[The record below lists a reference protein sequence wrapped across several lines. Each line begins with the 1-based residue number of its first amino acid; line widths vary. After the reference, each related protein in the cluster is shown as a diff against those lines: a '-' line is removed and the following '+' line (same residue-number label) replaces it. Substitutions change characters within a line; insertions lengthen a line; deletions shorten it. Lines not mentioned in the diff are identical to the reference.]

1 MITARCFVVALLA
14 GSALAQPVPDR
25 DPGTERARAAANLDA
40 AQLGRMLNEI
50 PDPARLRAYHDL
62 LASDPHDA
70 GTPGDAAV
78 VENIERL
85 FREFGLT
92 TERQELQLYLSRP
105 VSGRVWLTAHDLT
118 LPESP
123 DPLADRVSEAWTEL
137 ETREHP
143 VEGDPFSRGELARS
157 GWNAYSGSGDVTGE
171 VVYANYGR
179 LEDFQQLAEMG
190 VDLTGKVVLARY
202 GGNFRGYKAKYAEEA
217 GAAGLIIYTDPA
229 DSGWGQGLAYPQGG
243 YANDSHIQ
251 RGSIMTLD
259 YPGDPL
265 TPFEPAVEGARRL
278 NPERVGLPTIPV
290 QPIGWGAA
298 EQILSRM
305 TGESVPS
312 GWQGGLPFRYRVTGG
327 EGVSVRVAVEQEREL
342 VTTWNVIGRLAGTAE
357 PEREVYIGCH
367 HDAWGFGAGDPMA
380 GMICLL
386 ESARS
391 FGEMASRGVS
401 PRRSLVF
408 CAWGAEEHGIIGSV
422 EFVEARARALGQ
434 NAVAYLNLD
443 MAAMGPDFRSSASP
457 SLRTV
462 IAEAAG
468 DVVQARDPG
477 QMVLDSWLARGE
489 DPDIEGSPRFGDLG
503 GGSDH
508 VGFLCHACIPSA
520 SLGGGGSR
528 GVSYHSIYDNLAWY
542 RAVVGDD
549 YEPALMVTRMTNAV
563 AARLAHDEILP
574 LDPARYGPDIA
585 RRLRAIDDD
594 RTDPDVMD
602 ELTTA
607 GRSPGAMP
615 ARRAFDA
622 ASLGTSGIDRINA
635 DLMAIERDWCAAS
648 FDDGRRWYRN
658 GYAAPDATSGYAAW
672 ILPGVQASLLAD
684 DDAKLAR
691 QIDAVAW
698 WARGQ
703 RSRLGSIDALINAAM
718 PTEPTAAETNAP
730 KPEFDRFDMQAVE
743 VETDDGSL

>member
-1 MITARCFVVALLA
+1 MINARRFVAPSLGLSLLA
-14 GSALAQPVPDR
+14 GIAVAQPIEPIAPDPEAVDQFEI
-25 DPGTERARAAANLDA
+25 DPAA
-40 AQLGRMLNEI
+40 LGRMLNEI
-50 PDPARLRAYHDL
+50 PDPERLRAYHDL

-78 VENIERL
+78 VDNIERL

-105 VSGRVWLTAHDLT
+105 VSGAAWVMAGDIG
-118 LPESP
+118 
-123 DPLADRVSEAWTEL
+123 DEAGLEL
-137 ETREHP
+137 ETREDAI
-143 VEGDPFSRGELARS
+143 EGDPFSGDDDARS
-157 GWNAYSGSGDVTGE
+157 GWNAYSGSGDVTGA

-179 LEDFQQLAEMG
+179 LQDFEKLAEMG

-229 DSGWGQGLAYPQGG
+229 DSGWGRGLAYPDGG

-251 RGSIMTLD
+251 RGSIKTLD

-290 QPIGWGAA
+290 QPIGWAAA

-305 TGESVPS
+305 TGESVPD

-327 EGVSVRVAVEQEREL
+327 DDLSVRVAVEQEREL
-342 VTTWNVIGRLAGTAE
+342 VTTWNVIGRVMGSEDPA
-357 PEREVYIGCH
+357 REIYIGCH
-367 HDAWGFGAGDPMA
+367 HDAWGFGASDPLA

-391 FGEMASRGVS
+391 FGEMASQGIQ
-401 PRRSLVF
+401 PRRTIAF
-408 CAWGAEEHGIIGSV
+408 AAWGAEEHGIIGSV
-422 EFVEARARALGQ
+422 EFVEARARELGQ

-443 MAAMGPDFRSSASP
+443 MAAMGPNFRSSASP

-468 DVVQARDPG
+468 DVTQAGNAP
-477 QMVLDSWLARGE
+477 QTVLDAWLARGA
-489 DPDIEGSPRFGDLG
+489 DPDIDGSPRFGDLG

-520 SLGGGGSR
+520 SLGAGGAR

-549 YEPALMVTRMTNAV
+549 YKPALMVTQMTNAV
-563 AARLAHDEILP
+563 AARLAHDPILP

-585 RRLRAIDDD
+585 RRLGGIGGD
-594 RTDPDVMD
+594 RISPD
-602 ELTTA
+602 TTA
-607 GRSPGAMP
+607 AFHASGVMP

-622 ASLGTSGIDRINA
+622 ASLGAVGIDRINA
-635 DLMAIERDWCAAS
+635 DLIAIERDWCAAS

-672 ILPGVQASLLAD
+672 ILPGVQASLLAA

-691 QIDAVAW
+691 QVEAVEW
-698 WARGQ
+698 WVRGQ
-703 RSRLGSIDALINAAM
+703 RSRLGSIDALIDAAM
-718 PTEPTAAETNAP
+718 PTEPTAAETDAP

-743 VETDDGSL
+743 VETDSP

>member
-1 MITARCFVVALLA
+1 MINARRFVASSLVVGLLA
-14 GSALAQPVPDR
+14 GAAPAQPNEPAGLVVDAF
-25 DPGTERARAAANLDA
+25 EVDA
-40 AQLGRMLNEI
+40 AQLGRMLNGV
-50 PDPARLRAYHDL
+50 PDPGRIRAYHDL

-92 TERQELQLYLSRP
+92 TERQELQLYLAKPISGSVWVYAPDIIQSQGDEAERTPPPVGNDRP
-105 VSGRVWLTAHDLT
+105 ALS
-118 LPESP
+118 LP
-123 DPLADRVSEAWTEL
+123 V
-137 ETREHP
+137 REEP
-143 VEGDPFSRGELARS
+143 VANDPFSRGELARS

-179 LEDFQQLAEMG
+179 LEDFERLADMG
-190 VDLTGKVVLARY
+190 VDLTGRVVLARY

-217 GAAGLIIYTDPA
+217 GAAALIMYTDPA
-229 DSGWGQGLAYPQGG
+229 DAGWGRGLPYPEGG

-251 RGSIMTLD
+251 RGSIKTLD

-305 TGESVPS
+305 TGESVPD

-327 EGVSVRVAVEQEREL
+327 EDLSVRVAVEQEREL
-342 VTTWNVIGRLAGTAE
+342 VTTWNVIGRLEGSAE

-391 FGEMASRGVS
+391 FGEMASQGVR

-422 EFVEARARALGQ
+422 EFVEARARELGQ

-468 DVVQARDPG
+468 DVAQARDPG
-477 QMVLDSWLARGE
+477 RTVLGAWRERGE
-489 DPDIEGSPRFGDLG
+489 DPGVEGSPRFGDLG

-520 SLGGGGSR
+520 SLGGGGAR
-528 GVSYHSIYDNLAWY
+528 GVAYHSIYDNLAWY

-585 RRLRAIDDD
+585 RRLHAIDSDH
-594 RTDPDVMD
+594 TG
-602 ELTTA
+602 A
-607 GRSPGAMP
+607 GTVDASAGVMP
-615 ARRAFDA
+615 ARRSFDA
-622 ASLGTSGIDRINA
+622 ASLGAAGIDRINA
-635 DLMAIERDWCAAS
+635 DLIAIERDWCAAS

-672 ILPGVQASLLAD
+672 ILPGVQAALLAD

-691 QIDAVAW
+691 QIDAVEW
-698 WARGQ
+698 WLRGQ
-703 RSRLGSIDALINAAM
+703 RSRLGSIDALIDAAM
-718 PTEPTAAETNAP
+718 PAEPTAAETEAP
-730 KPEFDRFDMQAVE
+730 KPEFDRFDLQAVE
-743 VETDDGSL
+743 VETDDESP